1 MRFYLSLRFV
11 GFFALAAGALGCGP
25 AETTSGSGPGD
36 CFVDAP
42 CDTDPSKICKVP
54 CKSPVGGGGVGNGG
68 SGGSTAS
75 AGAGGAGGKA
85 VDASGVTVVFASAA
99 FDTVSSYTES
109 ARIYAADLD
118 GQLVTADT
126 VGGAFTLTG
135 VAEGA
140 QWVEAEDTS
149 NGAGQVWSTFS
160 AQLFDGTTSLEVPLV
175 TKATLGDV
183 AVQANVASYGATAAQ
198 LVLRFV
204 DSVTGDPVDGVA
216 IGPLSGATY
225 AFDTGGPGQYAVNPA
240 QTGPLGMAV
249 VFNVAVPSAQADI
262 ELSYSYGNNNP
273 ESATLRLGQGKA
285 TIAVL
290 PVTK

>member
-1 MRFYLSLRFV
+1 MRFHLFFV
-11 GFFALAAGALGCGP
+11 CFSALAMGALGCGP

-42 CDTDPSKICKVP
+42 CETDPSKICKVP
-54 CKSPVGGGGVGNGG
+54 CKGPVGGGGVGHGG

-75 AGAGGAGGKA
+75 GGAGGAGGKA
-85 VDASGVTVVFASAA
+85 VDASGVTVAFTSSA
-99 FDTVSSYTES
+99 FDTVSSYTEA
-109 ARIYAADLD
+109 ARIYAVDLD

-126 VGGAFTLTG
+126 AAGAFTLTD
-135 VAEGA
+135 VAEGD
-140 QWVEAEDTS
+140 QWIEAEDTS

-160 AQLFDGTTSLEVPLV
+160 RVYFDGTTSLEVPLIE
-175 TKATLGDV
+175 KATLGDV
-183 AVQANVASYGATAAQ
+183 AVQANVVSYSATAAQ
-198 LVLRFV
+198 LVIRFV

-240 QTGPLGMAV
+240 QTGALGMAV

-262 ELSYSYGNNNP
+262 ELSYSHGNNNP

-285 TIAVL
+285 TVVAL